1 MRTKKELILPF
12 VSFVSRFT
20 FVYPVVE
27 TSDANVGVPDV
38 VVDTIIT
45 ENGMGWLSW

>member
-1 MRTKKELILPF
+1 MKAF
-12 VSFVSRFT
+12 VFWDFIIVLVSRFT

-45 ENGMGWLSW
+45 ENGMG